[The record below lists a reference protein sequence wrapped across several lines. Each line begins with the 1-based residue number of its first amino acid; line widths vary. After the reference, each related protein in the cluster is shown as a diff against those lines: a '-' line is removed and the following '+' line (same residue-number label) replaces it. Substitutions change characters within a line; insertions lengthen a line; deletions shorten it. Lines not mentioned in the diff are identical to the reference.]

1 MIGAVNIIRF
11 NVNWCYES
19 RLRPEFP
26 LSVIFNHDI
35 FKFRFGL
42 LSFYQI
48 KVHIPLGIKN
58 TQL

>member
-11 NVNWCYES
+11 NANWRYKS
-19 RLRPEFP
+19 RPRPEFP

-35 FKFRFGL
+35 FKFRIGL

-48 KVHIPLGIKN
+48 KVHVPLGIKDN
-58 TQL
+58 QL